1 MRSDQGRRGRRCRVA
16 GCIRTEDR
24 KVDSIG
30 RRNTL
35 SESLEVWAMASKD
48 WARKIS
54 DVPEGTRRQWRADR
68 ALRAPMRSPGRPQ
81 PSREVQ
87 RQFWRV
93 IATGVTTVEASLTV
107 GVSWPVGARWF
118 RHAGGMT
125 PLSLAEPTG
134 RYLSFAEREELA
146 ILHARARG
154 SVRSHARWDVIPARS
169 AVSCAVTAP
178 LVPGSRS
185 TGPRWR
191 SGRPRKLPGG
201 PSRRSWPR
209 TSDCTTT
216 SRHA

>member
-1 MRSDQGRRGRRCRVA
+1 
-16 GCIRTEDR
+16 
-24 KVDSIG
+24 
-30 RRNTL
+30 
-35 SESLEVWAMASKD
+35 MASKD

-118 RHAGGMT
+118 RHAGGMA

-134 RYLSFAEREELA
+134 RYLSFAEREEIA
-146 ILHARARG
+146 ILYAQGQGVRQIARTLERDPG
-154 SVRSHARWDVIPARS
+154 TISRELRRN
-169 AVSCAVTAP
+169 CAT
-178 LVPGSRS
+178 
-185 TGPRWR
+185 R
-191 SGRPRKLPGG
+191 SGKQE
-201 PSRRSWPR
+201 
-209 TSDCTTT
+209 
-216 SRHA
+216 